1 MKELAVCR
9 TAALG
14 GHVDQC
20 DQCGHSQPSYNSC
33 RNRHCPKC
41 QAAARGKWLEARQAE
56 LLPVGYFHVV
66 FTLPE
71 EIAQVALQNKAVLY
85 ELLFRASART
95 LQEVAADPRHL
106 GAEIGFLSVLHTWGQ
121 NLLHHPHVHCVV
133 PGGGISPD
141 GKQWIASPKNFF
153 LPVRVL
159 SRVFRGKFMEEL
171 RRAWRRGELSFH
183 GSLERFRD
191 DREFQ
196 RLIDGAY
203 RREWVVYAK
212 PPFGGAEQVLKYL
225 ARYTHRVAISNSRLV
240 SMDDERVTFD
250 WKDYARGGGW
260 ATMTLLAVEFLRRFL
275 LHVLPSGFQRLRRYG
290 FLANGHGKSKLELCR
305 RLLQPPSADSAAAPA
320 ESVAEA
326 NPEGEAGLPVCPAC
340 RKGRLWPRA
349 EVARPTLREVLASWP
364 FDSS

>member
-1 MKELAVCR
+1 LKELAVCR

-14 GHVDQC
+14 GHLDQC
-20 DQCGHSQPSYNSC
+20 DQCGLRQPSYNSC

-41 QAAARGKWLEARQAE
+41 QAAARGEWLEARRAE

-71 EIAQVALQNKAVLY
+71 EMAQIALQNKAVLY
-85 ELLFRASART
+85 ELLFRTSAQT
-95 LQEVAADPRHL
+95 LQEIAADPRHL
-106 GAEIGFLSVLHTWGQ
+106 GATIGFLSVLHTWGQ
-121 NLLHHPHVHCVV
+121 NLLHHPHIHCVV

-141 GKQWIASPKNFF
+141 GTQWIASPPNFF

-159 SRVFRGKFMEEL
+159 SRVFRGKFLAGL

-183 GSLERFRD
+183 GSLEPLRD

-196 RLIDGAY
+196 RLVDRAY

-225 ARYTHRVAISNSRLV
+225 ARYTHRVAISNHRLV
-240 SMDDERVTFD
+240 SMDDDRVTFH
-250 WKDYARGGGW
+250 WKDYARGGRC
-260 ATMTLLAVEFLRRFL
+260 ATMTLRAVEFLRRFL

-290 FLANGHGKSKLELCR
+290 FLANGHGQTKLELCR
-305 RLLQPPSADSAAAPA
+305 RLLQQTSHAADATVKSVAEETGPMGEAAAP
-320 ESVAEA
+320 VC
-326 NPEGEAGLPVCPAC
+326 PVC
-340 RKGRLWPRA
+340 RIGRLRLRA
-349 EVARPTLREVLASWP
+349 EVTRPTLRQVMASWP